1 MIYSKLPVRVIK
13 FVQWTEFGSRKLG
26 WKKVVKKD
34 REKDT
39 SKQNSSSPLR
49 LEGPFIL
56 MFADQSKYIK
66 EVAAFFL
73 EKVLCCKKLN
83 QEKEEKIISFIIN
96 VVLRN

>member
-1 MIYSKLPVRVIK
+1 LAV
-13 FVQWTEFGSRKLG
+13 ENLDG
-26 WKKVVKKD
+26 KKVVKKD

-83 QEKEEKIISFIIN
+83 QEKEEKKNIFPYC
-96 VVLRN
+96 